1 MEPTNRTAT
10 TPRPRPSGAVPP
22 QGGPAKNTG
31 QPTGRS
37 GGFEEDADRRRF
49 VTVLRGY
56 DRIEVDE
63 YIDDLLAVVATLR
76 TSAAH
81 ADKSRRTAEER
92 AAAAERRAVESAKAQ
107 PVAAPT
113 EGFGVRAERLLRLAE
128 NEAAEIPG
136 ARPAESSS
144 IRERARADAEQR
156 RHEAEQALITRSAQ
170 ADQENARRTAALD
183 EREGS
188 LKSQIEAARGE
199 IEMLTRAAQREADRL
214 REQVRHEIDEKRA
227 AAELEATRTVE
238 SVEKDVARLNSL
250 RESTRQE
257 LARIVEIVRSASAGM
272 GQGTAS
278 GDSDGGGRGG
288 GGGGKADEGDS
299 NGSTAEAADERSD
312 RS

>member
-1 MEPTNRTAT
+1 MEPTNRTT
-10 TPRPRPSGAVPP
+10 TTARPRPGSLPGQGGSGA
-22 QGGPAKNTG
+22 G
-31 QPTGRS
+31 QSTGRS
-37 GGFEEDADRRRF
+37 GSFEEDVERRRF

-76 TSAAH
+76 TSAAD
-81 ADKSRRTAEER
+81 ADLSRRTAEER

-107 PVAAPT
+107 PAAAPT

-128 NEAAEIPG
+128 NEAAEIR
-136 ARPAESSS
+136 AAAAAESSS
-144 IRERARADAEQR
+144 IVERARADAEQR

-227 AAELEATRTVE
+227 AAELAATRTVE
-238 SVEKDVARLNSL
+238 SVEKDVARLKAL

-257 LARIVEIVRSASAGM
+257 LARIVEIVRTASAGM
-272 GQGTAS
+272 GQGTAPGS
-278 GDSDGGGRGG
+278 ADRDADGSADGDGDDGDDGDDTADRVA
-288 GGGGKADEGDS
+288 GKDAQR
-299 NGSTAEAADERSD
+299 A
-312 RS
+312 

>member
-1 MEPTNRTAT
+1 MEPTNRTT
-10 TPRPRPSGAVPP
+10 TTARPRPGSIPNQGGSGAA
-22 QGGPAKNTG
+22 QSNGGQAA
-31 QPTGRS
+31 
-37 GGFEEDADRRRF
+37 FEADVERRRF

-76 TSAAH
+76 TSAAE
-81 ADKSRRTAEER
+81 ADKGRRTAEER
-92 AAAAERRAVESAKAQ
+92 AAAAERRAAESANAPQ

-128 NEAAEIPG
+128 NEAADIR
-136 ARPAESSS
+136 AAAAAESSAVL
-144 IRERARADAEQR
+144 ERSRADAEQR

-188 LKSQIEAARGE
+188 LKSQLEAARGE

-272 GQGTAS
+272 GQGTAPRNA
-278 GDSDGGGRGG
+278 DGGADSGADSSDNSSDDTADRV
-288 GGGGKADEGDS
+288 GGKR
-299 NGSTAEAADERSD
+299 AEQA
-312 RS
+312 

>member
-10 TPRPRPSGAVPP
+10 TARPSPGSIPAQNGSNAAQQAGRPGA
-22 QGGPAKNTG
+22 
-31 QPTGRS
+31 
-37 GGFEEDADRRRF
+37 FDEDVERRRF

-63 YIDDLLAVVATLR
+63 YIDDLLAAVATLR
-76 TSAAH
+76 TAAAE
-81 ADKSRRTAEER
+81 ADRNRRAAEER
-92 AAAAERRAVESAKAQ
+92 AKEAERRAAESANAQ
-107 PVAAPT
+107 PAPAPT

-128 NEAAEIPG
+128 NEAAEIR
-136 ARPAESSS
+136 AAAAAESSS
-144 IRERARADAEQR
+144 IVERARADAEQR

-227 AAELEATRTVE
+227 AAELEATRAVE
-238 SVEKDVARLNSL
+238 SVEKDVARLNAL

-257 LARIVEIVRSASAGM
+257 LARIVEIVRTASSGM
-272 GQGTAS
+272 GQGTAPDTARTDRES
-278 GDSDGGGRGG
+278 GDD
-288 GGGGKADEGDS
+288 KADRVGDKS
-299 NGSTAEAADERSD
+299 AEQA
-312 RS
+312 

>member
-1 MEPTNRTAT
+1 MEPTNRTT
-10 TPRPRPSGAVPP
+10 TTARPRAAGAVPP
-22 QGGPAKNTG
+22 QGAAKPA
-31 QPTGRS
+31 GRS
-37 GGFEEDADRRRF
+37 AFEDDVERRRF

-76 TSAAH
+76 TSAAES
-81 ADKSRRTAEER
+81 DKGRRTAEER
-92 AAAAERRAVESAKAQ
+92 ATAAERRAAESANAPQ
-107 PVAAPT
+107 APAPAPT

-128 NEAAEIPG
+128 NEAAEIR
-136 ARPAESSS
+136 AAAASESSS
-144 IRERARADAEQR
+144 IVERARADAEQR

-188 LKSQIEAARGE
+188 LKSQVEAARGE

-227 AAELEATRTVE
+227 AAELEATRAVE
-238 SVEKDVARLNSL
+238 AVEKDVARLKSL

-257 LARIVEIVRSASAGM
+257 LARIVEIVRTASSGM

-278 GDSDGGGRGG
+278 DGSDGSER
-288 GGGGKADEGDS
+288 AD
-299 NGSTAEAADERSD
+299 AKEA
-312 RS
+312 

>member
-1 MEPTNRTAT
+1 MEPTNRTT
-10 TPRPRPSGAVPP
+10 TTARPRPGSIPTQGGSGA
-22 QGGPAKNTG
+22 G
-31 QPTGRS
+31 QTTGRA
-37 GGFEEDADRRRF
+37 GAFEEDADRRRF

-63 YIDDLLAVVATLR
+63 YIDDLLAVLATLR
-76 TSAAH
+76 TSAAD

-92 AAAAERRAVESAKAQ
+92 AAAAERRAAESAKAQ
-107 PVAAPT
+107 QPAAAPT

-128 NEAAEIPG
+128 NEAAEIR
-136 ARPAESSS
+136 AAAAAESSS
-144 IRERARADAEQR
+144 IVERARADAEQR

-227 AAELEATRTVE
+227 AAELAATRTVE
-238 SVEKDVARLNSL
+238 SVEKDVARLKAL

-257 LARIVEIVRSASAGM
+257 LARIVEIVRTASAGM
-272 GQGTAS
+272 GQGTAPGNAEGS
-278 GDSDGGGRGG
+278 ADRSADRGDGDGDGGDTADRVA
-288 GGGGKADEGDS
+288 GKG
-299 NGSTAEAADERSD
+299 AERA
-312 RS
+312 

>member
-10 TPRPRPSGAVPP
+10 TPRPRSSGAVPT
-22 QGGPAKNTG
+22 QGGPG
-31 QPTGRS
+31 QNPAQPVGRS
-37 GGFEEDADRRRF
+37 GTFEDDVERRRF

-76 TSAAH
+76 TSTAE
-81 ADKSRRTAEER
+81 ADKSKRTAEER
-92 AAAAERRAVESAKAQ
+92 AAAAERKATESAAAPQ
-107 PVAAPT
+107 QAAPT
-113 EGFGVRAERLLRLAE
+113 EGFGMRAERLLRLAE
-128 NEAAEIPG
+128 NEAAEIR
-136 ARPAESSS
+136 AAAAAESSAVL
-144 IRERARADAEQR
+144 ERSRADAEQR
-156 RHEAEQALITRSAQ
+156 RHEAEQALIARSAQ
-170 ADQENARRTAALD
+170 SDQEIARRTAALD

-238 SVEKDVARLNSL
+238 AVEKDVARLKAL

-257 LARIVEIVRSASAGM
+257 LARIVEIVRAASSGV
-272 GQGTAS
+272 GQGTAP
-278 GDSDGGGRGG
+278 DNADGPNGGNGG
-288 GGGGKADEGDS
+288 SERTADRAVDKG
-299 NGSTAEAADERSD
+299 AKQA
-312 RS
+312 